1 MLKSVKTSLLGATML
16 LVSGLQ
22 SVQATPVLVQDFW
35 GKDAQNQQVHFARLV
50 VDTQTATPWS
60 GSFYQTTS
68 WQSFTIFGEN
78 VQTPAFNFLAEFDV
92 ADLMKGF
99 TFLQFDV
106 SDVNNQY
113 NFFGIH
119 LGDISSAYYELRLA
133 DLPYT
138 DPQGEVFAGSNVIA
152 PTATVDA
159 PSSLG
164 MLAITAAFVA
174 WRRRLQ
180 SHHTASK

>member
-1 MLKSVKTSLLGATML
+1 MLKSVKASLLGATL
-16 LVSGLQ
+16 LAISGLQ

-50 VDTQTATPWS
+50 VDTKAATQWN
-60 GSFYQTTS
+60 GNFYQATN
-68 WQSFTIFGEN
+68 WQSFTIFGQN
-78 VQTPAFNFLAEFDV
+78 VQTPAFNFLAEFDIS
-92 ADLMKGF
+92 DLLKGF

-113 NFFGIH
+113 NFFGINF
-119 LGDISSAYYELRLA
+119 GNVNDAYYELRLA
-133 DLPYT
+133 DLPYS

-159 PSSLG
+159 PTSLG
-164 MLAITAAFVA
+164 MLAIAATAIA
-174 WRRRLQ
+174 WRRRQQ
-180 SHHTASK
+180 SQLSK